1 MKINLTLK
9 NKLMIICVCL
19 CVIPILIIGGV
30 SVKKFHSFTQK
41 TIEKSFNSLE
51 DQAYSLIRTGLCA
64 DIEKINPLLIRAEK
78 LAASFANSPSFARF
92 TNAEKKAIELAKS
105 TANQKIDGLI
115 KACKIQ
121 YQMTREKLDQGLYSI
136 EFIAQEKRGGIY
148 LSTNEFFPW
157 LAINPYTNE
166 INEISLPA
174 LYVGVEQIEKIYSYE
189 DQFAPIVDD
198 VQEMTGVNSAIFQF
212 FGEKKELLRISTNIR
227 TNDGERAIEYMV
239 PELNAL
245 GQPNPIIEGLSKDGE
260 YRGLT
265 CENDEEYFSIYKTM
279 YNDSGTM
286 IGALF
291 VGVPTNDENLNQAI
305 KQSIIS
311 PTGTTFVINSDGIIM
326 SHPNIE
332 YKGKNIISDLKID
345 DFAKVLESKS
355 EDYVKFLFY
364 KYNNFL
370 HFTAYIFFKP
380 RDWIICVSDVIEQ
393 FVEKEKKRA
402 YEILKEEVQNIYQS
416 SIILINKKSYKVFNN
431 IRLINPKGN
440 ELLSLYNGNF
450 HDDLK
455 NRYQDK
461 WFKES
466 LNIKKGNF
474 KNFGVLVSEVT
485 GKETLRI
492 VSTVYDLDQL
502 TGVIVFDFDWSL
514 VKRIHLSRVYARTGY
529 SFIVNE
535 KGMIVSHPEFSVKD
549 RKNFCNPMYG
559 QLADITSQQMIN
571 GKTGQKRFQRN
582 GVDYLIHFIPL
593 HTSQIKY
600 SIAAIGPVNEFLSIA
615 NRIKEDSQQ
624 ELKGILRIIL
634 LSIIF
639 CIIISMVIGFIISKS
654 ISIPIEKSID
664 FASKVSQG
672 DLSQTLKSKNKDEV
686 GYLLSA
692 INTIVFTFRKIVKSV
707 TANSEKMG
715 SSSERMVSI
724 AGKLSLHS
732 EKVSEQTD
740 SVTGTSE
747 AMTENIGMIAKKIE
761 DVDHSVKTISK
772 NTETVSTNIDLMSN
786 AIKSMS
792 SAMTEVGKN
801 AYNGHE
807 LASNAVEMA
816 NKTGDTMSQLS
827 IAADEIG
834 GVTEVI
840 KRLAYKTNLIAINAS
855 IEASSAG
862 DAGKGFQVLAKNIQ
876 DFAEQSNRAAED
888 IAIRISSVQE
898 NVSKAIEDITVFSN
912 IIQDINYS
920 SDTIVSSVEEQIQAA
935 DKISSNALVANDSLQ
950 KIVQSMSN
958 LLSDSNDI
966 SFNISN
972 ISIGA
977 VDVSQS
983 IKNVSQATRDSHK
996 SIKEI
1001 NLSAIEL
1008 DRLAIN
1014 LEKVV
1019 CDFKT
1024 R

>member
-9 NKLMIICVCL
+9 NKLMIISVCL

-51 DQAYSLIRTGLCA
+51 DQAYSLIRTGLSA

-78 LAASFANSPSFARF
+78 LVAAFANSPSFVRF
-92 TNAEKKAIELAKS
+92 TNAEERAIALAKNI
-105 TANQKIDGLI
+105 ANQKIDGLI
-115 KACKIQ
+115 KACNIQ
-121 YQMTREKLDQGLYSI
+121 YEMTSEKLDQGLYAI
-136 EFIAQEKRGGIY
+136 EFIAQEKKGSIY

-157 LAINPYTNE
+157 SSINPYTDEVNE
-166 INEISLPA
+166 ILVPA
-174 LYVGVEQIEKIYSYE
+174 IYVGVEKIDKVYSYE

-212 FGEKKELLRISTNIR
+212 VNENKELLRISTNIQ
-227 TNDGERAIEYMV
+227 TIDGTRAIGVLV
-239 PELNAL
+239 PELDENGL
-245 GQPNPIIEGLSKDGE
+245 PNPIIAALKKEGE
-260 YRGLT
+260 YKGLT

-279 YNDSGTM
+279 YNDSGFM
-286 IGALF
+286 IGALY
-291 VGVPTNDENLNQAI
+291 VGVPSKDKNLNQTI
-305 KQSIIS
+305 EQSKVS
-311 PTGTTFVINSDGIIM
+311 PDGTTFVLNSDGTIIFH
-326 SHPNIE
+326 SKDE
-332 YKGKNIISDLKID
+332 YKGQNIVSDFKIEA
-345 DFAKVLESKS
+345 FTELLENKS
-355 EDYVKFLFY
+355 EKDVNFLFY
-364 KYNNFL
+364 RFNNLL
-370 HFTAYIFFKP
+370 HFTAYIYFKP
-380 RDWIICVSDVIEQ
+380 RDWIICVSDVIEK
-393 FVEKEKKRA
+393 FVEKEKIKA
-402 YEILKEEVQNIYQS
+402 HEVLKKEVQNIYQS
-416 SIILINKKSYKVFNN
+416 SIILIKNKSYQVFNN
-431 IRLINPKGN
+431 IRLINPKGK
-440 ELLSLYNGNF
+440 ELLSYCKGAF
-450 HDDLK
+450 HNDLQ
-455 NRYQDK
+455 NRSEDQ

-466 LNIKKGNF
+466 LYIEKGNF
-474 KNFGVLVSEVT
+474 KNYGVLISEVS
-485 GKETLRI
+485 GEEILRI
-492 VSTVYDLDQL
+492 ASPIYDNDQF
-502 TGVIVFDFDWSL
+502 TGIIVFDFDWKL

-535 KGMIVSHPEFSVKD
+535 KGIIVSHPEFSVKD
-549 RKNFCNPMYG
+549 HKNLCNPMYG
-559 QLADITSQQMIN
+559 QLADITRQQMIN

-582 GVDYLIHFIPL
+582 GVDYLIHYIPL

-600 SIAAIGPVNEFLSIA
+600 SIAATGPVKEFLYIA

-624 ELKGILRIIL
+624 ELKGIMRFIL

-639 CIIISMVIGFIISKS
+639 CIIISMVIGFIVSKS

-692 INTIVFTFRKIVKSV
+692 INTIVLTFRKIVKEV
-707 TANSEKMG
+707 TSNSEKMG
-715 SSSERMVSI
+715 SSSESMVDI

-732 EKVSEQTD
+732 EKVSEQTG
-740 SVTGTSE
+740 SVTETSE
-747 AMTENIGMIAKKIE
+747 AMTKNISMIAKKIE

-772 NTETVSTNIDLMSN
+772 NTETVSTNIDLMSD

-792 SAMTEVGKN
+792 SAMTEVGEN
-801 AYNGHE
+801 AHNGHE
-807 LASNAVEMA
+807 LAANAVEMA
-816 NKTGDTMSQLS
+816 NKTGETMSQLS

-834 GVTEVI
+834 GVTQVI

-862 DAGKGFQVLAKNIQ
+862 DAGRGFQVLAKNIQ

-888 IAIRISSVQE
+888 IAMRISSVQE
-898 NVSKAIEDITVFSN
+898 NVSKAIEDITGFSN
-912 IIQDINYS
+912 IIKDINFS

-935 DKISSNALVANDSLQ
+935 DEISSNALVANDSLQ

-958 LLSDSNDI
+958 LLRDSNDI

-983 IKNVSQATRDSHK
+983 IKNVSQATQDSHK
-996 SIKEI
+996 SIKEV
-1001 NLSAIEL
+1001 NLSALEL
-1008 DRLAIN
+1008 DRLAID

-1024 R
+1024 K